1 MIVRSLLLIVIAFVA
16 FPAHAVRQGSTNAAL
31 SGTVTDTTSAVIPGV
46 DVTVENTR
54 TGVVSKTISNEAGI
68 YSFPSLQPGL
78 YRIITELPGFK
89 KLIRN
94 NVNLEVGARANIN
107 LQLEVGGT
115 ETVVEVSTQMD
126 TDSALGPSSTGG
138 TTHCQ

>member
-1 MIVRSLLLIVIAFVA
+1 MVIVASTVQVA
-16 FPAHAVRQGSTNAAL
+16 AQGGNASI
-31 SGTVTDTTSAVIPGV
+31 SGTVTDATRAVIPGV
-46 DVTVENTR
+46 QISAENTA
-54 TGVVSKTISNEAGI
+54 TGVIATTISNEAGI

-78 YRIITELPGFK
+78 YRIIAELPGFK
-89 KLIRN
+89 KLIQN
-94 NVNLEVGARANIN
+94 NINLEVGARANIN